1 MKDLVITQG
10 RLAMPRGSV
19 LRVQDGEGIALHVWS
34 GSLWITQE
42 GDRQDYYVGAGDAFS
57 LDRGG
62 LALVSATRRALVTMT
77 TPATEDWAAGR
88 IVLARAGSQSPVQIY
103 PSARPDFVRRLL
115 ERTGLARFE
124 TAFS

>member
-1 MKDLVITQG
+1 MNALAAITQG

-19 LRVQDGEGIALHVWS
+19 LRVQDGEGITLHVWS

-42 GDRQDYYVGAGDAFS
+42 GDRQDYYVRAGHAFS

-77 TPATEDWAAGR
+77 TPARQDPG
-88 IVLARAGSQSPVQIY
+88 VLRNRLFVNPVNHIL
-103 PSARPDFVRRLL
+103 RR
-115 ERTGLARFE
+115 T
-124 TAFS
+124 TWK